1 MRLFELVKYGQG
13 MLEESGVPDA
23 EIDAALLWEHASGMN
38 RTDMF
43 FERDRDIST
52 ELETGYLE
60 LIRRRCTREHTNS
73 SCLPEEAIRG

>member
-43 FERDRDIST
+43 FERDRDISA
-52 ELETGYLE
+52 ELETGYQ
-60 LIRRRCTREHTNS
+60 
-73 SCLPEEAIRG
+73 